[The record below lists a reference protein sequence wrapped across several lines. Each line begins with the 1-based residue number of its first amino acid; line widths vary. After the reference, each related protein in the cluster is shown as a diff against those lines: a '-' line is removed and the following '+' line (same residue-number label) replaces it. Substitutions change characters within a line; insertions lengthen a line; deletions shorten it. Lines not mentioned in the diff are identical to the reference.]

1 MGGRNL
7 VAVYATHDQAER
19 ARTRLREFGLSD
31 KESRLSSD
39 QATDSKS
46 DAGELHREPGSFIA
60 LFGSDI
66 PQEDRTWHGLNLR
79 EGRTAVSVHIPGDVD
94 SERVTQIL
102 EQFDPIEIGG
112 DAASLTAAPQIPL
125 GGSGARAFQALPT
138 GIPE

>member
-1 MGGRNL
+1 MDGHNL

-31 KESRLSSD
+31 RESRLSPD
-39 QATDSKS
+39 QSTDPISG
-46 DAGELHREPGSFIA
+46 AGDPHRAPGRFVV
-60 LFGSDI
+60 LFDGDV

-102 EQFDPIEIGG
+102 EQCDPIEIGG